1 MDKAAS
7 ISPRALTRFFTRS
20 AEPLRDLTVLRF
32 FEKGNVRVGLFSTK
46 LGCPHHVRFTRVS
59 DRTADTPDRQLC
71 AATGDMRRPYFTCS
85 G

>member
-1 MDKAAS
+1 MDNGGVHQPAGAD
-7 ISPRALTRFFTRS
+7 PLFHRS

-32 FEKGNVRVGLFSTK
+32 FEKGNVRAGSFSTK
-46 LGCPHHVRFTRVS
+46 LGCPHHVRFTPVS